1 MQNKTAFKVIIY
13 FGFVSLFGDIIY
25 EGARSVNGSFL
36 EILGA
41 GAFVVGLVAGAGEFL
56 NYFLRVLSGY
66 VSDKTGAYRFFTAL
80 GYLMIAFIPL
90 LSIADTWKIAA
101 LFILFERMG
110 KALRSPARDVL
121 LSSATKQVG
130 TGFGFGIHE
139 AFDQIGAILGPL
151 IFVFFFLGKA
161 DVGLSKYHE
170 AYRFFWF
177 PFILLV
183 FFLFFALGRAPEVSH
198 EKREDHPPNYRKIFK
213 LYLFFIFFVS
223 AGFASYILIAY
234 HFKKTSIFKDAFI
247 PLIYAVSMGV
257 DAIAAPFLGKIYDR
271 FKTKKSGIFV
281 LLILPGISVLIPVF
295 VFLGNLWFAILGMVL
310 WGIVM
315 AGHETILRAVVA
327 DMMPLKKRGTG
338 YGMLNAVYGAGIFL
352 GNAVLGFLYT
362 RSLIFLV
369 LAVVL
374 FESLSVSVLFKLK
387 KLINRI

>member
-13 FGFVSLFGDIIY
+13 FGFISLFGDIIY

-41 GAFVVGLVAGAGEFL
+41 SAFFVGIVAGAGEFL
-56 NYFLRVLSGY
+56 NYFLRILSGY
-66 VSDKTGAYRFFTAL
+66 ISDKTGAYRFFTAL

-90 LSIADTWKIAA
+90 LSIANTWKIAA
-101 LFILFERMG
+101 LFILLERMG

-121 LSSATKQVG
+121 LSSAAKEVG

-151 IFVFFFLGKA
+151 IFVFFFLGKNE
-161 DVGLSKYHE
+161 VNLPKYQG
-170 AYRFFWF
+170 AYKFLWI

-183 FFLFFALGRAPEVSH
+183 FFLFFALGKAPQVSH
-198 EKREDHPPNYRKIFK
+198 EKKDATPSNYRKIFRF
-213 LYLFFIFFVS
+213 YLFFIFFVS

-257 DAIAAPFLGKIYDR
+257 DAIAAPFLG
-271 FKTKKSGIFV
+271 FKTKKSGISALF
-281 LLILPGISVLIPVF
+281 ILPAVSALIPVF
-295 VFLGNLWFAILGMVL
+295 VFLGNVWSAILGMVL
-310 WGIVM
+310 WGVVM

-327 DMMPLKKRGTG
+327 DLVPLKKRGIG
-338 YGMLNAVYGAGIFL
+338 YGMLNAVYGAGIFI
-352 GNAVLGFLYT
+352 GNAVFGFLYAK
-362 RSLIFLV
+362 SLVFLI

-374 FESLSVSVLFKLK
+374 FESLSVLVLFKLK
-387 KLINRI
+387 EAYKQNLT

>member
-198 EKREDHPPNYRKIFK
+198 EKR
-213 LYLFFIFFVS
+213 V
-223 AGFASYILIAY
+223 
-234 HFKKTSIFKDAFI
+234 
-247 PLIYAVSMGV
+247 
-257 DAIAAPFLGKIYDR
+257 
-271 FKTKKSGIFV
+271 
-281 LLILPGISVLIPVF
+281 
-295 VFLGNLWFAILGMVL
+295 
-310 WGIVM
+310 
-315 AGHETILRAVVA
+315 
-327 DMMPLKKRGTG
+327 
-338 YGMLNAVYGAGIFL
+338 
-352 GNAVLGFLYT
+352 
-362 RSLIFLV
+362 
-369 LAVVL
+369 
-374 FESLSVSVLFKLK
+374 
-387 KLINRI
+387 